1 MTHYLRLTE
10 DTHLNVL
17 LGHNLFEI
25 TEDNLIA
32 ITLNHNRFRRRR
44 TIETYRRNGQTQHC
58 ASVQSKLRQILRDH
72 RNHTRIV
79 RTGRHL
85 AEQHLVAA
93 DEQLNTED
101 TVTTQ
106 RARNLTSD
114 LLSLS
119 DRDVAHRLRLPRLT
133 VVAINL
139 VVTNGFEHGSTARM
153 AHGQQRNL
161 VVELNKTLNDHA
173 TCTRTTTLLSD
184 LPRAVDLLLRVANT
198 LTVTRRAHN
207 GLHNAGSTD
216 LFNRRL
222 ELLACCR
229 KAIGRGGQ
237 TQLLGSQAA
246 DTLTVHRKPSSLS
259 CGDYVVAL
267 LLQLN
272 QSGSCDCLDFGND
285 VVGLFGLDD
294 LAQAIAV
301 EHRKHIRTMCDL
313 HRGSISILI
322 QCNDL
327 DTVTLQF
334 DGNLLAKLTRSAKQ
348 RLTTYGRESCSNF
361 YHD

>member
-1 MTHYLRLTE
+1 MQR
-10 DTHLNVL
+10 
-17 LGHNLFEI
+17 
-25 TEDNLIA
+25 
-32 ITLNHNRFRRRR
+32 
-44 TIETYRRNGQTQHC
+44 
-58 ASVQSKLRQILRDH
+58 KLRQILRDH

-85 AEQHLVAA
+85 AEQHLVTA
-93 DEQLNTED
+93 DEQLNAED

-106 RARNLTSD
+106 RTRNLASD

-139 VVTNGFEHGSTARM
+139 VVTNGFEHGRTARM
-153 AHGQQRNL
+153 TNGQQRNL

-173 TCTRTTTLLSD
+173 TCTCTATLLSD

-216 LFNRRL
+216 LLHRSL
-222 ELLACCR
+222 KLLAR
-229 KAIGRGGQ
+229 SSETIGRGGQ
-237 TQLLGSQAA
+237 AQLLGSQAA
-246 DTLTVHRKPSSLS
+246 DTLTVHREPSGFS

-267 LLQLN
+267 LLQLD
-272 QSGSCDCLDFGND
+272 QSRSCDCLDFGND
-285 VVGLFGLDD
+285 VVGFFSLDD
-294 LAQAIAV
+294 LAQTIAV
-301 EHRKHIRTMCDL
+301 EHRKHIRTMCNL
-313 HRGSISILI
+313 HRGSIGILV

-327 DTVTLQF
+327 DTVTL
-334 DGNLLAKLTRSAKQ
+334 
-348 RLTTYGRESCSNF
+348 
-361 YHD
+361 